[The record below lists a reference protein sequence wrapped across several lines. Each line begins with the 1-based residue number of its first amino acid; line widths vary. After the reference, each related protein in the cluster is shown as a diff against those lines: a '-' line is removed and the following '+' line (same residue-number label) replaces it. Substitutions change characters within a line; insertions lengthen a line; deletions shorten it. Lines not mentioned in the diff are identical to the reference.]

1 MIVSSLNRSFFK
13 KAIDPLRL
21 FFLRNIFFRKFIFKY
36 FKITNWGLSV
46 FIIRKVKVSSYTINK
61 IKDTL
66 EQTGF
71 NILHFKILTEKEVKS
86 IANASGGR
94 KWRKSKPH
102 ILIAAFDNNPIA
114 PINSRAKVLVS
125 FYPDLDNL
133 KLLIKH
139 KIRRIINNDLPLQK
153 KGKHFHA
160 TDNSYEAR
168 QYIDALDSKLLVEL
182 GITK

>member
-1 MIVSSLNRSFFK
+1 MIVSSLNRSFLK
-13 KAIDPLRL
+13 KTIDPIRL
-21 FFLRNIFFRKFIFKY
+21 LFLRNFFFRKIIFKY

-46 FIIRKVKVSSYTINK
+46 FIIRKVKINSRTINK

-66 EQTGF
+66 GQTGF
-71 NILHFKILTEKEVKS
+71 NILLFKHLTEKEVKS
-86 IANASGGR
+86 IINLSGGR
-94 KWRKSKPH
+94 KWRKSKPR
-102 ILIAAFDNNPIA
+102 ILIAAFDKYPIA

-139 KIRRIINNDLPLQK
+139 KIRRIINSELPLK
-153 KGKHFHA
+153 ERGKHFHA

-168 QYIDALDSKLLVEL
+168 QYIDALDSNLIIEL
-182 GITK
+182 GIT